1 MRKKQT
7 GEEKDESQ
15 SDKEEDAVVKDSVDT
30 SPVTASPGP
39 TISRE
44 MSTALKIKIN
54 DPLFVTHRLRK
65 ARGNN
70 RSGRTA
76 SVCCVWL
83 HGADFFL
90 RRPKTAPI
98 FQEGTRSWR

>member
-1 MRKKQT
+1 MVENKPGKRRKMRKKQT

-44 MSTALKIKIN
+44 TGLS
-54 DPLFVTHRLRK
+54 
-65 ARGNN
+65 
-70 RSGRTA
+70 
-76 SVCCVWL
+76 
-83 HGADFFL
+83 
-90 RRPKTAPI
+90 KTAAGKC
-98 FQEGTRSWR
+98 QLLLK